1 MVLIFFA
8 QNTMTVKN
16 TIWKKE
22 THKLSLELKGNN
34 KYYKKMYYTLSKT
47 ILNNL
52 KQLCDDA
59 DSFCIAMHCL
69 FSGNLKKNRSM
80 YSSIYLWRA

>member
-1 MVLIFFA
+1 MSWDTWNNGPNLLCPKHNDSEKHNI
-8 QNTMTVKN
+8 
-16 TIWKKE
+16 KKE

-34 KYYKKMYYTLSKT
+34 KYYKKNYYTLSKT

-69 FSGNLKKNRSM
+69 FSGNLKKK
-80 YSSIYLWRA
+80 